1 MPAQRAV
8 LLFQAAIQS
17 TVPMASLQER
27 YSQQSSHQ
35 LVRTLLILRSWFMMV
50 LLSLRL
56 VVVGVVILSEA
67 VVVGCRM
74 GGARR

>member
-1 MPAQRAV
+1 
-8 LLFQAAIQS
+8 
-17 TVPMASLQER
+17 
-27 YSQQSSHQ
+27 
-35 LVRTLLILRSWFMMV
+35 MMV